1 MTQSCAAPKP
11 RRTPDLSIHMT
22 GPQLKARREELN
34 LTQQKIADAI
44 GVKDRQVISRWECG
58 GCQVGIKH
66 LVKLA
71 QVLQLDPS
79 ALLS

>member
-1 MTQSCAAPKP
+1 
-11 RRTPDLSIHMT
+11 MT
-22 GPQLKARREELN
+22 GPNLKSRRCELG
-34 LTQQKIADAI
+34 LTQQRVADAI
-44 GVKDRQVISRWECG
+44 GIKDRQVISRWERG